1 MEIRSRRRTGEDPK
15 RLDDVKAALANAN
28 ATADELNS
36 KTEAL
41 QQASNKLAEEMYK
54 QTPAEAGDPRTETE
68 STAGSSSDTVKNA
81 EDADFEVV
89 D

>member
-1 MEIRSRRRTGEDPK
+1 DKGSAANRSRIEKAVAHLKKDMEGS
-15 RLDDVKAALANAN
+15 DVEAIKA
-28 ATADELNS
+28 

-41 QQASNKLAEEMYK
+41 KQASYKLAEEMYK
-54 QTPAEAGDPRTETE
+54 QTQAEAGGPQTETE